1 MSACFKTKAQAI
13 TGFCDEFPGFCTV
26 EGSVPSDVEKRILLD
41 NDADNDMN
49 DCDGGFDFDLA
60 CPTACGKSQTT
71 IDANYRVVADA
82 FGGGKECPYYDG
94 FEISRTCP
102 ATPDCEVDCEGSWSA
117 WSGNYTCP
125 STCGYGGG
133 TLTQSRTW
141 TTSAAPTGQKFVNC
155 PTTETQQKKCP
166 ATPACKVDCD
176 GSWESPT
183 CPTEC
188 GTPASKPSQ
197 TWKMVTDAENGGSC
211 PNTGTA
217 PTYECPATPDCEVP
231 CEGSW
236 SAWSGNYTCPS
247 TCGYGGGTLTQSRT
261 WTTSAAPTGQKFV
274 NCPTTET
281 QQKKCSATPPC
292 PVDCVGSWK
301 SPPCPTACGTPAS
314 TPIQTWEMITYAK
327 HGGSCPNTGPAPTT
341 PPCPATPDCEVPCQG
356 SWSDWTNPCPTGCGD
371 SVATVSQIATWITSP
386 APTGQKFVNCPTRKS
401 QQKDCPAIPKCQ
413 DTPFV
418 LPQSKW
424 SELGLERL
432 PDTWPMI
439 DGYMEL
445 SSWFGEPFVYSFT
458 SPELLYLR
466 TIKYTVHEKSDVIP
480 TAVEWYK
487 INPDDTLSRLPGFFI
502 TNYTSSNE
510 NWARFVAGKGVRY
523 PNGVCKGVVL
533 KITQKIQNPNYS
545 AGDWDFR
552 LIFDIKGVYAGKLA

>member
-102 ATPDCEVDCEGSWSA
+102 ATPDCEVD
-117 WSGNYTCP
+117 
-125 STCGYGGG
+125 
-133 TLTQSRTW
+133 
-141 TTSAAPTGQKFVNC
+141 
-155 PTTETQQKKCP
+155 
-166 ATPACKVDCD
+166 
-176 GSWESPT
+176 
-183 CPTEC
+183 
-188 GTPASKPSQ
+188 
-197 TWKMVTDAENGGSC
+197 
-211 PNTGTA
+211 
-217 PTYECPATPDCEVP
+217 